1 MDCPQCEAEVPS
13 DNAFCGKCGYAM
25 RDHGPER
32 TDQSRIRVHEEPAPT
47 DDEDRHSRPS
57 SPRIRKHT
65 VLGMPPATR
74 RRSEPP
80 VASQPPPPPPAS
92 IASARS
98 ARRTPQKTMMGIPRP
113 ELPDPRSSEPE
124 ASPASPSGA
133 ALGNPP
139 SPPPLPGQE
148 RPSHRSRAR
157 VRYDN
162 SFEPP
167 PVTMRRRR
175 AFGGV
180 GVLVALAAVWLIY
193 RFLNG

>member
-25 RDHGPER
+25 RDQGPQR
-32 TDQSRIRVHEEPAPT
+32 TDQSRIRVHEEPAPS
-47 DDEDRHSRPS
+47 DDGDRPSRPS
-57 SPRIRKHT
+57 SPRVRKHT
-65 VLGMPPATR
+65 VLGMPAAT

-80 VASQPPPPPPAS
+80 VASEPPPPPPAS

-98 ARRTPQKTMMGIPRP
+98 RRTPQKTMLGIPRP
-113 ELPDPRSSEPE
+113 ELPDPRLSEPDPDPVTTVG
-124 ASPASPSGA
+124 SVLGDPST
-133 ALGNPP
+133 
-139 SPPPLPGQE
+139 PPPLPEQD

-157 VRYDN
+157 VRYQD

-167 PVTMRRRR
+167 PVTIRRLR
-175 AFGGV
+175 AFKGV
-180 GVLVALAAVWLIY
+180 AVLVVLAAAWLIY

>member
-1 MDCPQCEAEVPS
+1 MDCPQCAAEVPA

-25 RDHGPER
+25 RDQGPQR
-32 TDQSRIRVHEEPAPT
+32 TDQSRIRVHEAPAPT

-74 RRSEPP
+74 RPIDQPAVPEPRP
-80 VASQPPPPPPAS
+80 QPPSPPPAS
-92 IASARS
+92 LASARS

-113 ELPDPRSSEPE
+113 ELPDPRAGEP
-124 ASPASPSGA
+124 ALDPVVPSGA
-133 ALGNPP
+133 P
-139 SPPPLPGQE
+139 SEPPPVPGQD

-157 VRYDN
+157 VRYD
-162 SFEPP
+162 SSLETPL
-167 PVTMRRRR
+167 VTMRRRR

-180 GVLVALAAVWLIY
+180 AVLVALAGAWLIY